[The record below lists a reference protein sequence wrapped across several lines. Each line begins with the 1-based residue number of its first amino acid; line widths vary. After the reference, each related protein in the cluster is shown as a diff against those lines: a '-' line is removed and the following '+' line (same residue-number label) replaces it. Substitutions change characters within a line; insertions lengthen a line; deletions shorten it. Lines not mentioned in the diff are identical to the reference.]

1 LEQAEMTDQIILDV
15 SDKVATITLNRPE
28 KLNAFADEMLTGL
41 IAAVDECERRDDIAV
56 VILTGAGRGFCA
68 GGDVSAMG
76 GNADNRPHV
85 TKKHIVDYIQAFPKR
100 LATFNKPIIAAV
112 NGVATGGGMDLALAC
127 DFRTA
132 SRSARFAETY
142 AKIGL
147 LPGGG
152 GAYYLPRIIGC
163 AKALELLLTSDFIDA
178 EQAHNI
184 GLVNHVFDDA
194 LLLSETHKIAARIAA
209 LPPYSVTMIKRT
221 VYQGL
226 NKDLDSALEIV
237 GSHIAIAKASDDH
250 AEAISAFREKRV
262 GHYCGS

>member
-1 LEQAEMTDQIILDV
+1 MTDQVILEV
-15 SDKVATITLNRPE
+15 AEKIATITLNRPK
-28 KLNAFADEMLTGL
+28 KLNAFADEMLDGL
-41 IAAVDECERRDDIAV
+41 IAAIDECDRRDDVRV

-76 GNADNRPHV
+76 ADADNRPQV
-85 TKKHIVDYIQAFPKR
+85 TKKHIVDYIQAFPRR

-127 DFRTA
+127 DFRVA
-132 SRSARFAETY
+132 AKSARFAETY

-152 GAYYLPRIIGC
+152 GAYYLPRIVGT
-163 AKALELLLTSDFIDA
+163 AKALELLLTSNFIDA
-178 EQAHNI
+178 EQALEI

-194 LLLSETHKIAARIAA
+194 KLLAETQKIAARIAA

-226 NKDLDSALEIV
+226 DVSMASALEIV
-237 GSHIAIAKASDDH
+237 GSHIAIAKSSADH
-250 AEAISAFREKRV
+250 AEAIKAFREKRP
-262 GHYCGS
+262 GEYAAE

>member
-1 LEQAEMTDQIILDV
+1 MTNQIEFDV
-15 SDKVATITLNRPE
+15 ADYVATITLNRPK
-28 KLNAFADEMLTGL
+28 KLNAFTNEMLDGL
-41 IAAVDECERRDDIAV
+41 IAAVDECDRRDDIRV

-76 GNADNRPHV
+76 SDADNRPHV
-85 TKKHIVDYIQAFPKR
+85 TKNHIVDYIQAFPKR
-100 LATFNKPIIAAV
+100 LATFDKPIIAAV

-132 SRSARFAETY
+132 SKSAKFAETY

-152 GAYYLPRIIGC
+152 GAYYLPRIVGT
-163 AKALELLLTSDFIDA
+163 ARALELLLTSDFINADEA
-178 EQAHNI
+178 LEI
-184 GLVNHVFDDA
+184 GLVNHVFDDSE
-194 LLLSETHKIAARIAA
+194 LLAETREIAQRIAA

-226 NKDLDSALEIV
+226 DVEMLSALEIV
-237 GSHIAIAKASDDH
+237 GSHIAIAKSSDDH
-250 AEAISAFREKRV
+250 AEAIAAFRDKRA
-262 GHYCGS
+262 GKYSGS